1 MPDDIP
7 SFTGAALVL
16 RPKIEHAL
24 LKACEFPGDDGKT
37 IVAEALQYSLL
48 LPGKRL
54 RPLLVLLACQA
65 CGQKAEQATAA
76 ACALEM
82 AHVFSL
88 IHDDLPAMDDD
99 DLRRGKPT
107 NHKIY
112 GEGQAILAG
121 DGLLAL
127 AFQILAG
134 IESPLIANRCCSSLA
149 SAIGVCG
156 VIGGQSDD
164 LKGLDKQAD
173 IAMLNRIHERKTAAL
188 LLCSSE
194 IGGLIAEASEE
205 QLLALR
211 SYGRHLGL
219 AFQIT
224 DDLLDSIGEEGKTG
238 KRVRKD
244 AAKGTKTYPA
254 ILGVEKSEK
263 AAEDA
268 VSRALAAL
276 AVFGASAGPLR
287 GLAQYVLVRDR

>member
-7 SFTGAALVL
+7 SFTDAALVL
-16 RPKIEHAL
+16 RPKIERAL
-24 LKACEFPGDDGKT
+24 LKACEFPGDDDST
-37 IVAEALQYSLL
+37 IVAEALRYSLL

-54 RPLLVLLACQA
+54 RPLLALLACQA
-65 CGQKAEQATAA
+65 CGQKAEQAMPS

-134 IESPLIANRCCSSLA
+134 IESPVIANRCCLSLA

-164 LKGLDKQAD
+164 LKGLDQQAD
-173 IAMLNRIHERKTAAL
+173 TKMLDRIHERKTAAL
-188 LLCSSE
+188 LVSSAE

-205 QLLALR
+205 QLVALR
-211 SYGRHLGL
+211 SFGQHLGL

-224 DDLLDSIGEEGKTG
+224 DDLLDCIGEERKTG
-238 KRVRKD
+238 KRVHKD
-244 AAKGTKTYPA
+244 AAKGTATYPS
-254 ILGVEKSEK
+254 ILGVEKSRQ
-263 AAEDA
+263 AAQDA
-268 VSRALAAL
+268 VSCALAAL
-276 AVFGASAGPLR
+276 DVFGESAAPLR
-287 GLAQYVLVRDR
+287 GLAQYVLVRDH